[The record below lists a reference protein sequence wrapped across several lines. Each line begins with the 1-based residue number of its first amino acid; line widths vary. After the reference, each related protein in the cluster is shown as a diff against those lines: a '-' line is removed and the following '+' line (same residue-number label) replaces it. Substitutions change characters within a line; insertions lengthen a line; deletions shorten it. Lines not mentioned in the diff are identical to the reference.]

1 MAITFLEE
9 RKIQKR
15 FILILGIILLI
26 IVLVIWQGFFVKEK
40 PLWETGKW
48 SPGEI
53 VEPAKKVEIDF
64 EILESPILK
73 GLEPFEEIK
82 TYEEEISEGVVTEKI
97 GRENPFL
104 PY

>member
-1 MAITFLEE
+1 MAITFLEK
-9 RKIQKR
+9 RKIQKS

-26 IVLVIWQGFFVKEK
+26 IALVIWRGFFVKEK
-40 PLWETGKW
+40 LVL
-48 SPGEI
+48 PGEI
-53 VEPAKKVEIDF
+53 LKPSKKVEINF

-73 GLEPFEEIK
+73 GLQPFEEIK

-97 GRENPFL
+97 GRENPFM

>member
-9 RKIQKR
+9 RKIQKY
-15 FILILGIILLI
+15 FVYILGIILLI
-26 IVLVIWQGFFVKEK
+26 IVLIIWQGFFVEEK
-40 PLWETGKW
+40 PI

-53 VEPAKKVEIDF
+53 VKPNKSIEIDF

-73 GLEPFEEIK
+73 GLQPFEEIEPFK
-82 TYEEEISEGVVTEKI
+82 EVIVEGEVIKKI
-97 GRENPFL
+97 GRENPFV

>member
-1 MAITFLEE
+1 MAITFLEK
-9 RKIQKR
+9 RKIQKS

-26 IVLVIWQGFFVKEK
+26 IALVIWRGFFVKEK
-40 PLWETGKW
+40 LVL
-48 SPGEI
+48 PGEI
-53 VEPAKKVEIDF
+53 LKPSKKVEINF

-73 GLEPFEEIK
+73 GLQPFEEIK

-104 PY
+104 TY

>member
-1 MAITFLEE
+1 MAITFLEK
-9 RKIQKR
+9 RKIQKS

-26 IVLVIWQGFFVKEK
+26 IALVIWRGFFVKEK
-40 PLWETGKW
+40 LVL
-48 SPGEI
+48 PGEI
-53 VEPAKKVEIDF
+53 LKPSKKVEINF

-73 GLEPFEEIK
+73 GLQPFEEIK

>member
-26 IVLVIWQGFFVKEK
+26 IALVIWQGFFVKEK
-40 PLWETGKW
+40 SIWEA
-48 SPGEI
+48 GE
-53 VEPAKKVEIDF
+53 VLKPAKKIEINF
-64 EILESPILK
+64 EILKSPVLK

>member
-1 MAITFLEE
+1 MVITFLEK

-15 FILILGIILLI
+15 FTLILGIILLI

-40 PLWETGKW
+40 PIL
-48 SPGEI
+48 PGE
-53 VEPAKKVEIDF
+53 VVKPSKRVEIDF

-73 GLEPFEEIK
+73 GLQPFEEIAPIG
-82 TYEEEISEGVVTEKI
+82 EEVEI
-97 GRENPFL
+97 GRENPFV